1 MKEVVYEENDNSELS
16 KLRNELYKTTILLKE
31 TSEQS
36 EKENLKDK
44 DTRKIFKIDKKEGR
58 IIYVIF
64 NWCKRWTNDT

>member
-1 MKEVVYEENDNSELS
+1 MKEVVYEENDNIELS

-31 TSEQS
+31 ASEQS

-64 NWCKRWTNDT
+64 N